1 MKIRHWDIE
10 PDAASRAGRKP
21 RGATTCL
28 RASTAM
34 ASKRPPE
41 GGLALKEEGAPS
53 NIDLDGKVG
62 AYPIRLSGLQP
73 LGLKFRESRIGTK

>member
-1 MKIRHWDIE
+1 
-10 PDAASRAGRKP
+10 
-21 RGATTCL
+21 
-28 RASTAM
+28 M

-53 NIDLDGKVG
+53 NIDLDGKAG

-73 LGLKFRESRIGTK
+73 LGLKFCESWIGTK